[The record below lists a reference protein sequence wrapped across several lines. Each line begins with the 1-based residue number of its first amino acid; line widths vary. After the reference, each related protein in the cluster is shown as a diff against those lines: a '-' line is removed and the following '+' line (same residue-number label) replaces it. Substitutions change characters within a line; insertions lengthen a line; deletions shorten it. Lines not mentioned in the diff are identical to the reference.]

1 MIALSDPWRRLD
13 RRLPAAAAALGAGPT
28 RRLFRVKLPI
38 LLQPLLAAAAVGFGV
53 SVAQYL
59 PTLFIG
65 AGRVAT
71 LTTEA
76 VALSSGADRRIAGL
90 YGLLQA
96 ALPWAVYTL
105 AFLLPLWFWRDRRG
119 LLGGRAG

>member
-1 MIALSDPWRRLD
+1 MK
-13 RRLPAAAAALGAGPT
+13 LPMLLRPMATAAA
-28 RRLFRVKLPI
+28 I
-38 LLQPLLAAAAVGFGV
+38 GFAV

-76 VALSSGADRRIAGL
+76 VTLSSGADRRSSKATPSAPATASTASRPARHASF
-90 YGLLQA
+90 A
-96 ALPWAVYTL
+96 ASRSRPVLRTTAAAPSTGAVACSRSNNAAQRL
-105 AFLLPLWFWRDRRG
+105 
-119 LLGGRAG
+119 